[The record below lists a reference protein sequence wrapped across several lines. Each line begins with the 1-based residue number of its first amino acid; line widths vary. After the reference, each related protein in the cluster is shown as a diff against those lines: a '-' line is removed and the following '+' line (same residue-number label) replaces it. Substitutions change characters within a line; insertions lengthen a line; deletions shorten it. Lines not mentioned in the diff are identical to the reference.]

1 MEDISL
7 SSIEL
12 PAAKDTAAREK
23 EDNGVEAEEEL
34 GIFQLLDRLEE
45 VTSMLTSRWK
55 DQRDLWCYHCFS
67 TLYVLYIFSLNMYF
81 LKYLLP

>member
-1 MEDISL
+1 MEEISL

-12 PAAKDTAAREK
+12 PAAKNTAAREK

-45 VTSMLTSRWK
+45 VTSMLTSR
-55 DQRDLWCYHCFS
+55 
-67 TLYVLYIFSLNMYF
+67 
-81 LKYLLP
+81 

>member
-1 MEDISL
+1 MYFAKNCCKNNNLFSRMEEISL

-23 EDNGVEAEEEL
+23 EDNGVDTEEEL

-45 VTSMLTSRWK
+45 VTSMLTTR
-55 DQRDLWCYHCFS
+55 
-67 TLYVLYIFSLNMYF
+67 
-81 LKYLLP
+81 